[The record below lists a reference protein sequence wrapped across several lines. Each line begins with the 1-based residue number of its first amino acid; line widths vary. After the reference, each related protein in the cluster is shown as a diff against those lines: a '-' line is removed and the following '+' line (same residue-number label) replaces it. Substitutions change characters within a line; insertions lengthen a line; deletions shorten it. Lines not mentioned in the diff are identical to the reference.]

1 MKTKILLLAANPHNM
16 SQLQL
21 DEEVR
26 AIDQALRQAHF
37 RDLYELEAHWAVR
50 IEELQELLLRH
61 QPDIVHFS
69 GHATPDCAIILQNAA
84 GDSAAVSSKALGDL
98 FGLFKENIRC
108 VILNACYS
116 AVQADAIAQQ
126 IDVVIG
132 MSNAIT
138 DVAAITFAAAFYRAL
153 AFGRNIKTAFELGRN
168 QISLASLSEEE
179 IPQLMAYHSD
189 PAHLTIPAN
198 LLYSSAHY
206 LWALLSIVPLFFV
219 FYYVFQITFR
229 WFDIDQT
236 FLSFTVNLL
245 QIIAILLALF
255 GMSTDWG
262 RKAVGIIW
270 DEIVRRIPLLRHS
283 RNVFSVM
290 AILTV
295 ISGLFF
301 YLGLPIVA
309 AHVNIVAL
317 DAMDRGE
324 YSFAERK
331 LRQVVSLA
339 PQNARY
345 HYNLGRTYES
355 AGNNAQAL
363 IEYQTALDLDDSFW
377 PTYQNLSFLY
387 LTEYADPERAL
398 QVALAGVALI
408 ERSDSLVNDDQISTQ
423 LALGILRKNVGQVY
437 LEMNLLE
444 AALGELARAQQLLE
458 SYETQTNNTGNAL
471 FYLAETQR
479 LTALAY
485 ENLADIQSARRYW
498 SATEGYARSFIESN
512 FCREQSGL
520 TNFSCFMAQGWAEE
534 AQAHDKRLQ
543 RND

>member
-1 MKTKILLLAANPHNM
+1 MKTKIIVLAANPHNM
-16 SQLQL
+16 NQLQL

-26 AIDQALRQAHF
+26 AIDLALRQAQF
-37 RDLYELEAHWAVR
+37 RDLYDLEAHWAVR
-50 IEELQELLLRH
+50 IEDLQELLLRH

-69 GHATPDCAIILQNAA
+69 GHATADGGIILQNAE
-84 GDSAAVSSKALGDL
+84 GGSASVPSEALRDL
-98 FGLFKENIRC
+98 FRLLKDNIRC
-108 VILNACYS
+108 VVLNACYS
-116 AVQADAIAQQ
+116 AAQATAIAKQ

-132 MSNAIT
+132 MSNTIT

-153 AFGRNIKTAFELGRN
+153 AFGRSIKTAFELGRN
-168 QISLASLSEEE
+168 QIALAGLSEQE
-179 IPQLMAYHSD
+179 IPQLVARQSD
-189 PAHLTIPAN
+189 PARLTIPAN

-206 LWALLSIVPLFFV
+206 FWGLLSIIPLFFL
-219 FYYVFQITFR
+219 FYYLSQIIFR
-229 WFDIDQT
+229 WFDIDQA
-236 FLSFTVNLL
+236 FLSFAVNLL
-245 QIIAILLALF
+245 QVIAILLALF
-255 GMSTDWG
+255 GISTDWG
-262 RKAVGIIW
+262 RKAVSTVW
-270 DEIVRRIPLLRHS
+270 DEMVRRIPLLRHS
-283 RNVFSVM
+283 RTVFYGV
-290 AILTV
+290 AFTTV
-295 ISGLFF
+295 IAILFF

-309 AHVNIVAL
+309 AQINAAAL

-324 YSFAERK
+324 YSAAERK

-355 AGNNAQAL
+355 AGNNERAL
-363 IEYQTALDLDDSFW
+363 SEYQTALDLDDSFW

-398 QVALAGVALI
+398 QIALAGVALI
-408 ERSDSLVNDDQISTQ
+408 ERSDSPLKDDQVSAQ
-423 LALGILRKNVGQVY
+423 LALGILRKNVGQIY

-444 AALGELARAQQLLE
+444 AALRELARAQQSLE
-458 SYETQTNNTGNAL
+458 TYEAQTNNTGSAL

-485 ENLADIQSARRYW
+485 ENLGDIQSARLHW
-498 SATEGYARSFIESN
+498 STTEGYARSFIESK

-520 TNFSCFMAQGWAEE
+520 TNFSCFIAQGWAEE
-534 AQAHDKRLQ
+534 AQAHDEQLG